1 MTILHRGVVGV
12 VSPYGT
18 IGMLTIS
25 AEPSYR
31 FDSYEDGKPK
41 WAPQTPTED
50 PRGNREYEDNRRDS
64 RRHKERYEDDAPPPP
79 KGVNPH

>member
-1 MTILHRGVVGV
+1 
-12 VSPYGT
+12 
-18 IGMLTIS
+18 MLTIS

-79 KGVNPH
+79 KGTTSHHVTA